1 MRDLDDR
8 LAERER
14 VADADA
20 VLEQAG
26 DGEVLAEGA
35 GRQLDPELAAP
46 SGEVL
51 GRVHADRLL
60 RASVYGPIGLFIT
73 RESLEAQAD
82 RPVDDPALDRSA
94 SPVERRP
101 STHEHGTDPP
111 DENHA
116 GMPVR
121 STSSPACSSRA
132 DTSRRR
138 QAFANAAS
146 AFG

>member
-8 LAERER
+8 LAEREP

-51 GRVHADRLL
+51 GRVHAGRLL
-60 RASVYGPIGLFIT
+60 RASVYGLIGLFMT

-82 RPVDDPALDRSA
+82 RPVDDPALDRPA

-101 STHEHGTDPP
+101 RTHLHGTVPP
-111 DENHA
+111 A
-116 GMPVR
+116 GDH
-121 STSSPACSSRA
+121 S
-132 DTSRRR
+132 
-138 QAFANAAS
+138 
-146 AFG
+146 GK